1 MISDLLGNTVSG
13 LIIRVLQTKHNSATF
28 NRVTVLWFY
37 YKTIVANKVYYKRQV
52 YAARG
57 SPFLTESL
65 KR

>member
-1 MISDLLGNTVSG
+1 MMISDLLGNKVLY

-52 YAARG
+52 YA
-57 SPFLTESL
+57 T
-65 KR
+65 